1 MVPLNNLGPDLNGK
15 AVNETQY
22 RGMIGSLMYLKGT
35 LSLGMWYPKCL
46 GFDLK
51 GYSDSDYAGCNI
63 DRKSTS
69 GACLLLGGKLMC
81 WSAKKQQ
88 SIAMSSAEAEYVAA
102 AGCCANILWMKSQLS
117 DYDIIY
123 KKVPIFF
130 DKLVLLQSQTIQSC
144 TQEQSTLISDI
155 TSSEIIFSKGTLN
168 DILFP
173 LNINL
178 LISSPSL

>member
-1 MVPLNNLGPDLNGK
+1 MVPSNNLGPDLNGK
-15 AVNETQY
+15 DVNEAPIQ
-22 RGMIGSLMYLKGT
+22 RYLKGT
-35 LSLGMWYPKCL
+35 LNLGLWYPKCS

-51 GYSDSDYAGCNI
+51 GYSDSDYTGCNM
-63 DRKSTS
+63 DRKST
-69 GACLLLGGKLMC
+69 L
-81 WSAKKQQ
+81 
-88 SIAMSSAEAEYVAA
+88 AEAEYVAA

-117 DYDIIY
+117 DYDIIF